1 MPWVRDPRE
10 LEGSLVVI
18 VRPMRDDLRK
28 ESRVLLELV
37 SLRLGLLVTG
47 EDGSPGRVRLF
58 ELAAG
63 CLAIVEVDG
72 SLAVICLPILERVL
86 FELVSPFQSLAMS
99 DLVEAEFAGCLVV
112 I

>member
-1 MPWVRDPRE
+1 MRGVRGAKE

-37 SLRLGLLVTG
+37 PLRLGLLVTG
-47 EDGSPGRVRLF
+47 VDGSPGRVRLL

-72 SLAVICLPILERVL
+72 FLAVICLPIRERVL
-86 FELVSPFQSLAMS
+86 FEPVNPLRPLAVP